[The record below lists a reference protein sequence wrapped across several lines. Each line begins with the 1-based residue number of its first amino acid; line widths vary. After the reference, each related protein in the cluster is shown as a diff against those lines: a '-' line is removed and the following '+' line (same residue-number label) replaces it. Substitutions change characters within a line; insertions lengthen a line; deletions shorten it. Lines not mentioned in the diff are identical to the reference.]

1 MKWRLLVGSLAL
13 VALLGLTDCGG
24 EKTFP
29 AVPDCSGTLLVAY
42 TRMISADTA
51 DVYLFDLQQFGYHAL
66 PGLNSTTQ
74 ADLHP
79 SVTRD
84 FRFVAFERVVSPLN
98 HDVLVYDRC
107 QAALLP
113 RSRGSARAPRS
124 STRPSAPT
132 ARTSP
137 SSATRSGGTR
147 SASTTAHGSSS
158 CRFRAA
164 RARAP
169 TWTRTPTPTWMEA
182 GSCSARIVPAATT
195 SWCTTRPGTA

>member
-1 MKWRLLVGSLAL
+1 
-13 VALLGLTDCGG
+13 
-24 EKTFP
+24 
-29 AVPDCSGTLLVAY
+29 
-42 TRMISADTA
+42 MISADTA
-51 DVYLFDLQQFGYHAL
+51 DAL
-66 PGLNSTTQ
+66 SLRSPAVRISRSPGLNSTTQ

-113 RSRGSARAPRS
+113 QPGP
-124 STRPSAPT
+124 STGATELDRPSAPT

-137 SSATRSGGTR
+137 SSATRPGGTR

-164 RARAP
+164 RARTP

-182 GSCSARIVPAATT
+182 GSCSARIVPAATASLVYDAT
-195 SWCTTRPGTA
+195 GDQPDDAARPRLAGKRRGSRDQCGWAA